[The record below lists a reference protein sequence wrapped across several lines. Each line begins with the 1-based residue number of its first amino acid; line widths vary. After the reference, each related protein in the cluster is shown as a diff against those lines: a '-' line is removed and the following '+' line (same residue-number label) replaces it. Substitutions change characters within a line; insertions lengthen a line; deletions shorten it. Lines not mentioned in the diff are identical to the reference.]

1 MSLETHTVRL
11 LPSTSQEQEL
21 FNLMRLRNIIWNSLI
36 SLRETVFTETGKGLS
51 DFDLMSAL
59 PKLKQE
65 NPELKGYNS
74 KAAQVIARQ
83 IGGSY
88 RSFFSLRKKGFA
100 DAKPPQQVKETK
112 WVSLTYNQSGWKF
125 KENGKATFDKVSTPI
140 PYASKLPIHKTKLK
154 EVRIKYKGGKWLCDI
169 VIQQPDQYE
178 QNNSNKY
185 LALDLGIKRLA
196 TGIDNDGNVI
206 ILQNKAKR
214 ISQHF
219 EKQIAIV
226 SSKIDKKHK
235 GSQRRRRLQRIRRK
249 LYARKN
255 SQVKQTL
262 HIQSKRIANMNY
274 HTVILGDLSVKQL
287 MSTEGV
293 NANKKNVRKS
303 FHQSAIDTFRQF
315 LTYKCAGNTEVI
327 EIDERDTT
335 QLNCLTGKR
344 FPQKVELK
352 DREVKLTD
360 TITIDRDLNSSIN
373 ILKRWEGFHLAA
385 LTPPLSSETLL
396 GVLEKHNLLVE
407 KTHNGSKRT
416 QRH

>member
-1 MSLETHTVRL
+1 MNHETHTVRL
-11 LPSTSQEQEL
+11 LPSNEQETEL

-36 SLRETVFTETGKGLS
+36 LLRETVYTETGKGLS

-65 NPELKGYNS
+65 NIELKGYNS

-83 IGGSY
+83 VGEAY
-88 RSFFSLRKKGFA
+88 RSFFSLRKKGLA
-100 DAKPPQQVKETK
+100 DAKPPQQVKEDK
-112 WVSLTYNQSGWKF
+112 WISITYNQSGWKF
-125 KENGKATFDKVSTPI
+125 KENGKVEFNKISTPI
-140 PYASKLPIHKTKLK
+140 SYLSKFPIYKTKLK
-154 EVRIKYKGGKWLCDI
+154 EVRIKYVNSKWLCDI
-169 VIQQPDQYE
+169 VIEKPDTYQP
-178 QNNSNKY
+178 NNSNKV
-185 LALDLGIKRLA
+185 LALDLGLKRLA
-196 TGIDNDGNVI
+196 TGIDSDGKVL
-206 ILQNKAKR
+206 ILPNKAKR

-235 GSQRRRRLQRIRRK
+235 GSKRRRRLQRIRRK
-249 LYARKN
+249 LYSRKN

-262 HIQSKRIANMNY
+262 HIQSKRVANMNY
-274 HTVILGDLSVKQL
+274 HTVILGDLSVKEL
-287 MSTEGV
+287 MSKEGV

-303 FHQSAIDTFRQF
+303 FQQSAIDTFRSY

-335 QLNCLTGKR
+335 QTNCLTGKR

-352 DREVKLTD
+352 DREVKLTE
-360 TITIDRDLNSSIN
+360 TITIDRDLNSSVN
-373 ILKRWEGFHLAA
+373 LLRRWESYHLAA
-385 LTPPLSSETLL
+385 LTPPLDSQRLFY
-396 GVLEKHNLLVE
+396 VLEENNLFE

-416 QRH
+416 QRL